1 MIHNTRTNYR
11 QQRYVENRYI
21 TRRNRKFESIHVELT
36 RDDILD
42 MVEEALSNCPYNESN
57 DDVDGTSAY
66 LSTYDRYGSE
76 LSYQGYIT
84 LVKVAKDALYFNTV
98 YPSELTLS
106 KVVDIDKF
114 KPAGPSRDDI
124 EEALDE
130 ATYYRDNGEL
140 DTDIAYAMSEHG
152 YVENLDISFKDLF
165 DEVTFDDDLNIT
177 LDENGKPILKSDDDL
192 RVVSEIAVKYLG
204 GELEAYISDVS
215 RTAEN
220 VISDLESEMDD
231 IIEDLENALD
241 KADESRIRDRRFG
254 RRR

>member
-1 MIHNTRTNYR
+1 MIRNTRTNKI
-11 QQRYVENRYI
+11 QQRYIENRYS
-21 TRRNRKFESIHVELT
+21 TRRNRRFESSHIELT

-42 MVEEALSNCPYNESN
+42 MVEEALSKCPYSE
-57 DDVDGTSAY
+57 DVDGTSAY

-84 LVKVAKDALYFNTV
+84 LVQVTKDALYFNTV
-98 YPSELTLS
+98 YPSELTLD
-106 KVVDIDKF
+106 KVVDVDKF

-130 ATYYRDNGEL
+130 ATSYRDNGEL
-140 DTDIAYAMSEHG
+140 AEDIAYAMSEHG
-152 YVENLDISFKDLF
+152 YVEKLDIPFKDLF

-177 LDENGKPILKSDDDL
+177 LDENGKPILKSDADL

-204 GELEAYISDVS
+204 GELESYIADVS

-241 KADESRIRDRRFG
+241 KADESRIRYRRFE